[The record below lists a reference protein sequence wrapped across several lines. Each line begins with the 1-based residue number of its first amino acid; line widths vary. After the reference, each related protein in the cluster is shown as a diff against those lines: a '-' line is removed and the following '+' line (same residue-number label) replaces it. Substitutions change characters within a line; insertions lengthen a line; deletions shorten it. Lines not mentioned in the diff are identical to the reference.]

1 MAERRTGWLWH
12 EAFAWHDTGR
22 VRGFSSAHRRW
33 VQQIE
38 HWEHPETKRRLHNL
52 VEISGFG
59 DELTRLK
66 PQAAN
71 VEQLLRFHTPE
82 YIERVQELSAAEGGD
97 AGEGVPF
104 SHGGYEIALLAA
116 GGTISAVSAVL
127 DGAVDNAYALVRPPG
142 HHAERDRGRGFCIF
156 ANAAIGVM
164 HAMAEWGIE
173 RAATVDWDVHHGNGT
188 QQAFYEDPN
197 VLTISLHQD
206 QLYPRGIGRLDEIG
220 DGAGEGR
227 NVNVPLPPGSGHGAY
242 LAAVER
248 VVVPALRAFRP
259 QLIVVP
265 SGFDGGM
272 YDPLGRMMA
281 YSETFRE
288 MTRML
293 MEAADELCD
302 GRLVLTHEGGY
313 SPLYVPFCGMA
324 VLEELSGKRSA
335 VEDPF
340 GETAG
345 TAGGQELQPHQ
356 SAAIAEAEALV
367 EQLREREGV

>member
-1 MAERRTGWLWH
+1 MTERRTGWLWH

-22 VRGFSSAHRRW
+22 ARGFASAHRRW

-52 VEISGFG
+52 VEVSGFG

-220 DGAGEGR
+220 EDAGEGR
-227 NVNVPLPPGSGHGAY
+227 NINVPLPPGSGHGAY

-293 MEAADELCD
+293 MEAADELCG

-324 VLEELSGKRSA
+324 VLEELSGKQSA

-340 GETAG
+340 AETAG